1 MEIWVVFAAMTA
13 AAAFVVLAP
22 LARRSRGD
30 AAETGTKTGAKT
42 GAGAAGHDISVYK
55 DQLAEVDRDLER
67 GVIAAPE
74 AEAARTEIARR
85 LLKAAREAEEAPPA
99 VDRGATLRRRAAA
112 VMAVVVLPVVALG
125 LYGRL
130 GQPDM
135 PDAPLAPRQEAKLET
150 QSIDQLVAKVEAHLA
165 KNPEDGQ
172 GWDLIAPVY
181 MRMGR
186 ASDAAQAF
194 RNAIRI
200 AGSTPKREVQLGE
213 ALMNLAGGVVTAEA
227 RASFEKAKADA
238 GDAGVLA
245 RMYLALALSQDGKLA
260 ESAAAWKALLA
271 TSKGGERWR
280 PIAEKELAAVE
291 AKLGGAPAPAN
302 APDAA
307 AGPAQGAAAPPTA
320 TPGPSAGDVASAAA
334 MAPAD
339 RQKMIEGMVQRLAEH
354 LDASG
359 GSVEEWTRL
368 IRALSVLG
376 RTEEAKA
383 AADKARAAMKDDEAG
398 RGRIDALAKELGIAS

>member
-30 AAETGTKTGAKT
+30 ATEARAKT
-42 GAGAAGHDISVYK
+42 GAGAAGHDVSVYR

-85 LLKAAREAEEAPPA
+85 LLKAAREAEETVPT

-112 VMAVVVLPVVALG
+112 LMAVVVLPVVALG
-125 LYGRL
+125 LYVRL

-135 PDAPLAPRQEAKLET
+135 PDAPLAPRQEAKLES

-245 RMYLALALSQDGKLA
+245 HMYLALALSQDGKLA
-260 ESAAAWKALLA
+260 ESVAAWKALLA

-291 AKLGGAPAPAN
+291 AKLGGAPG

-307 AGPAQGAAAPPTA
+307 APAQGAAAPSVA
-320 TPGPSAGDVASAAA
+320 APGPSAGDVASAAA

-339 RQKMIEGMVQRLAEH
+339 RQKMIEGMVQRLAER
-354 LDASG
+354 LDTSG

-376 RTEEAKA
+376 RADEAKA

>member
-1 MEIWVVFAAMTA
+1 M
-13 AAAFVVLAP
+13 
-22 LARRSRGD
+22 
-30 AAETGTKTGAKT
+30 
-42 GAGAAGHDISVYK
+42 
-55 DQLAEVDRDLER
+55 
-67 GVIAAPE
+67 
-74 AEAARTEIARR
+74 
-85 LLKAAREAEEAPPA
+85 
-99 VDRGATLRRRAAA
+99 
-112 VMAVVVLPVVALG
+112 VVLPVVALG

-135 PDAPLAPRQEAKLET
+135 PDAPLAPRQEAKLES

-320 TPGPSAGDVASAAA
+320 TPGPTAGDVASAAA

-339 RQKMIEGMVQRLAEH
+339 RQKMIEGMVQRLAER

-376 RTEEAKA
+376 RTDEAKA
-383 AADKARAAMKDDEAG
+383 AADKARAAMKNDEAG